1 MAGDRLP
8 QAQQEV
14 QLRLQLLGTFLR
26 YFIRSESSGE
36 TLDLRKVKIGTYKKR
51 KKQDSLNL

>member
-14 QLRLQLLGTFLR
+14 PQRIQLLRTFLR